1 MLMAQKGGGG
11 VRHGQVQTG
20 GIAVSTWGIAAS
32 IGVLLLVLR
41 HCCKYFGGI
50 VSIGVC
56 IGADCCEYLGVWL

>member
-1 MLMAQKGGGG
+1 M
-11 VRHGQVQTG
+11 
-20 GIAVSTWGIAAS
+20 STWGIAAS

-50 VSIGVC
+50 VSIGVRIGADAVR